1 MSNEHVAPMYVSRR
15 VKNADDI
22 IAWAES
28 VGFKNIL
35 SPEDM
40 HVTLA
45 YSTTPVDWNKFNAFT
60 LVINNTTNGRKLE
73 HLGDAH
79 VLVLESK
86 LLQKEWQTF
95 IDGGATWEYDDYIA
109 HVSITYEVDETLDLS
124 KIEPYSGVVV
134 LGKQVIEDLELDD

>member
-40 HVTLA
+40 HVTVA
-45 YSTTPVDWNKFNAFT
+45 FSRTAVDWNSFT
-60 LVINNTTNGRKLE
+60 PEQATISNTKGGRELK